1 MSVTATFWVRAQRV
15 GKSSPKCVLI
25 ALADFANEDFRVW
38 ASMDAIE
45 QFIEQDRKTILA
57 NIKRLKELGY
67 LEDTGE
73 RTGRTGQIIV
83 YQITRPVGA
92 SKVTMTN
99 REGKAVEIG
108 PPETKRS
115 QIRNCSEN
123 GTVKGAQKRNS
134 SKNGTVPDLD
144 SNGPKYSGKQSQ
156 ISAETVPNLGH
167 GTTKELPEEQK
178 GNDQLARRAP
188 RVALHD
194 HLRQL
199 ELPES
204 IPADVWDMWCE
215 HREAKHKDAPWTRGA
230 ARVSIKKL
238 LKLAAAGQTPEVT
251 VEEAVLRGWTGLFA
265 VKPDGVASAAG
276 GAQAIASDWWKSS
289 AGIETRAAQ
298 LGVKLKD
305 GETFMH
311 FKVRVFKAAG
321 PGEWM
326 EDMLR
331 TVGRESEERYEQLYA
346 YFNDVP
352 RDKNGNTE
360 AA

>member
-15 GKSSPKCVLI
+15 GKGSPKAVLI
-25 ALADFANEDFRVW
+25 ALADFAGEDFRVW

-73 RTGRTGQIIV
+73 RTGRTGQVIV
-83 YQITRPVGA
+83 YQMTRPAGA
-92 SKVTMTN
+92 AKVQMTN
-99 REGKAVEIG
+99 REGKVVEIG
-108 PPETKRS
+108 PPLSK
-115 QIRNCSEN
+115 QAQVGNGSEN
-123 GTVKGAQKRNS
+123 GTVKHAQKRNS
-134 SKNGTVPDLD
+134 SENGTVPDLPA
-144 SNGPKYSGKQSQ
+144 NGPVFSGKQSQ

-178 GNDQLARRAP
+178 GNDQPARRAS

-194 HLRQL
+194 ELRQL
-199 ELPES
+199 ELPEG
-204 IPADVWDMWCE
+204 IPADVWEMWCE
-215 HREAKHKDAPWTRGA
+215 HREEKHKDAPWTRGA

-238 LKLAAAGQTPEVT
+238 LKLAAAGQSPEVT
-251 VEEAVLRGWTGLFA
+251 VDEAVLRGWTGLFA
-265 VKPDGVASAAG
+265 VKPDGVSPAAG
-276 GAQAIASDWWKSS
+276 GAQTIAADWWKTST
-289 AGIETRAAQ
+289 GIEARAAQ
-298 LGVKLKD
+298 LDKTQKE
-305 GETFMH
+305 GESFMH
-311 FKVRVFKAAG
+311 FKARVFKAAG

-331 TVGRESEERYEQLYA
+331 TAGKESEERYEQLYA
-346 YFNDVP
+346 YFNDIP